1 MNVIEVTQRIK
12 SIPLFKDLVLS
23 KPNSDSQFGT
33 ISVPLRHI
41 KDGQKNEIKLGGF
54 YSLFVAHMYKDNDK
68 MKEFF
73 YLNFYRKAE
82 QRDFRRHSFYST
94 EYNRIF
100 VSGNSVDAIISELE
114 SKLIGYELK

>member
-23 KPNSDSQFGT
+23 EPSSDSQFGT

-54 YSLFVAHMYKDNDK
+54 YSLFVAHMYKDDNK
-68 MKEFF
+68 MEEFF
-73 YLNFYRKAE
+73 YLKFYRKAE
-82 QRDFRRHSFYST
+82 QRYFRRHSFYST